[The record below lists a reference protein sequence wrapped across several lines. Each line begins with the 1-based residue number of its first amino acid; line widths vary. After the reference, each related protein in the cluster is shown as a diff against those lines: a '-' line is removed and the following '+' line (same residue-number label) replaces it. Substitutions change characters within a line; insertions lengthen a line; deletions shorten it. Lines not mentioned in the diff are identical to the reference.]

1 MSNPLPAKAARR
13 VARIVI
19 GWCAIMALGC
29 WRLPAQTTNTNTSG
43 SIISLRN
50 ALAAGGTWLL
60 QFNGTVTAST
70 PLIVSQNT
78 VFDATGFSVT
88 ISGGNTSQ
96 IFNVASNARLTLINV
111 TLTGGN
117 SVGKAGT
124 AGSTGSS
131 GASGNN
137 GGNGNPGGNGLG
149 GALFNA
155 GVTTLES
162 CVVSNN
168 VATGGTGGAGSNG
181 GNGSNGKGGN
191 GGNGGSGGNAFG
203 GGIYNTG
210 MLVLSNCAIVNNTAT
225 AGSGGNGGTNGSG
238 TGATSYAGS
247 GGAGATGAGAGLYNL
262 GTVGLTNCTFSQ
274 NAAESGS
281 SMAAGG
287 PPNSNGNGLA
297 GANGPNSMGGGIC
310 NLGTETMLNCTLDQ
324 NSVTGGNGAS
334 GGPATGLGDGGNGG
348 NGGNGY
354 GGDIYSAG
362 TNGATNCTIA
372 DGSVTG
378 GTGGAAGS
386 GSFSGNTGSD
396 GGGFGANIL
405 NASGTFNL
413 KNSILAYPVN
423 GSSAAGVITDLGNNI
438 SSDGTPTFTTTN
450 SRGSLDP
457 QLVPLDNNGSIG
469 GFIET
474 MALLPS
480 SPAIDA
486 IFDLSAPSFDE
497 RQYPRPFGAES
508 DIGAYEYGSSTT
520 FFSMSGHITLG
531 AMPFPGVTVQ
541 VGGSTTV
548 SDSNG
553 LYSFLLA
560 SNGNYTVFPNP
571 LRYFNPQSTN
581 VTLLANVTNLNFMA
595 TDAPTLFTNDV
606 TNHTLTLAFSAV
618 PTFTYRI
625 QAATNLTSTNSP
637 ATNWVDISTN
647 TATSNAI
654 LFITPTTNFPQRF
667 FRTVTP

>member
-1 MSNPLPAKAARR
+1 MNSHLRAKPARQARQIA
-13 VARIVI
+13 VAL
-19 GWCAIMALGC
+19 CAIMLFVC
-29 WRLPAQTTNTNTSG
+29 WRLPAQTNTNTSG
-43 SIISLRN
+43 SIVSLRN

-60 QFNGTVTAST
+60 QFNGSVTAST
-70 PLIVSQNT
+70 PLVVST
-78 VFDATGFSVT
+78 TTTFDATGFSVT
-88 ISGGNTSQ
+88 ISGGNVSQ

-117 SVGKAGT
+117 SIGKAGT
-124 AGSTGSS
+124 AGTTGSS
-131 GASGNN
+131 GATGNN

-155 GVTTLES
+155 GFTTLES

-168 VATGGTGGAGSNG
+168 AATGGAGGAGGNG

-191 GGNGGSGGNAFG
+191 GGNGASGGNAYG

-210 MLVLSNCAIVNNTAT
+210 TLVLSNCAIVNNLTT
-225 AGSGGNGGTNGSG
+225 AGNGGNGGTNGSG
-238 TGATSYAGS
+238 IGATSYAGS

-274 NAAESGS
+274 NAASSGS

-287 PPNSNGNGLA
+287 PPNSNGDGLA
-297 GANGPNSMGGGIC
+297 GANAPNSMGGGIC
-310 NLGTETMLNCTLDQ
+310 NLGMETMLNCTLDQ

-334 GGPATGLGDGGNGG
+334 GGPATGLGSSGNGG

-354 GGDIYSAG
+354 GGNIYSAG
-362 TNGATNCTIA
+362 TNGVTNCTIA
-372 DGSVTG
+372 EGSVTG
-378 GTGGAAGS
+378 GTGGATGS
-386 GSFSGNTGSD
+386 GSFSGNAGSP
-396 GGGFGANIL
+396 GGAFGANVL

-423 GSSAAGVITDLGNNI
+423 GFSAAGVITDLGNNI

-450 SRGSLDP
+450 SRSSLDP
-457 QLVPLDNNGSIG
+457 QLVPLDNNGSLG

-486 IFDLSAPSFDE
+486 IFDSSAPTFDE
-497 RQYPRPFGAES
+497 RQYPRPFNNLS

-520 FFSMSGHITLG
+520 SFSMSGHVTLG
-531 AMPFPGVTVQ
+531 ARPFPGVTVQ
-541 VGGSTTV
+541 AGSSTV
-548 SDSNG
+548 ISDSNG
-553 LYSFLLA
+553 FYSFLLA
-560 SNGNYTVFPNP
+560 SNGNYTVFPQP
-571 LRYFNPQSTN
+571 LKYFNPQSTN
-581 VTLLANVTNLNFMA
+581 ITLLGNVNNLNFMA
-595 TDAPTLFTNDV
+595 TDAPTLFTNNT
-606 TNHTLTLAFSAV
+606 TNHTLTMAFSVV

-625 QAATNLTSTNSP
+625 QAATNLNSTNSP
-637 ATNWVDISTN
+637 ATNWVDIATN
-647 TATSNAI
+647 TTTTNTTI